1 MILRHRPLV
10 LSLEIC
16 GHIINLFCKNEAWG
30 RGVVVDV
37 VQLVEQSRLT
47 PEVRGSNPVIG
58 KNLCKMY
65 LLLPVD
71 DEKRHGMAHFAN
83 KMKHILSETFN
94 LFRIWGIPPSKFAQY
109 VEVPTDTHFCRHNL
123 SIC

>member
-30 RGVVVDV
+30 SGVVVDV

-94 LFRIWGIPPSKFAQY
+94 LFRIWAFHLPNL
-109 VEVPTDTHFCRHNL
+109 HNR
-123 SIC
+123 